1 MKLSSLT
8 SAILLALGSASVANA
23 AETAQQTPDADK
35 QIERVR
41 IIGHESGLRTEPGS
55 ATLIDELE
63 LEAFEYD
70 DIARVLANVPGVN
83 IREEDGFGLRP
94 NIGFRGVT
102 PERSKKIALMED
114 GILISPAPYSAPAA
128 YYFPLVSRMTAVE
141 VFKGPAAIQYGPNT
155 VAGALNL
162 VTRQVPNGAEG
173 GVDMSI
179 GSDGFDKIHAHYGDT
194 IDNFGFLVEGIQL
207 QSDGFKELDGGGET
221 GFDKTDFMAKFRYD
235 FSQWGYD
242 HLVELKLGYGEE
254 TSNETYLGLSDED
267 FAETPFRRYAVTQLG
282 NMDWSHSQVML
293 THAMT
298 AKNFSMTT
306 RVYRNDFERA
316 WRKFNDFVGDVPSVE
331 AILRNPDQY
340 QDFYQMLTGEADSTV
355 NLAIGTN
362 DREYYSQGIQSDLD
376 WQIDWMGYDHT
387 VSFGWRFH
395 QDQIERNHFE
405 EQYVMRSGKLER
417 TNIPTNY
424 PAVNREKADA
434 WSVYIQDAITLDAL
448 TLTAG
453 VRGEFIDSEYQNLAE
468 GKSEDWLEKSTQ
480 VWLPSLSG
488 FYKLNEQVGFLF
500 GVHEGYI
507 PTSPKQD
514 PRIEPEK
521 SINYEV
527 GTRFALEQTNG
538 EVVAFFT
545 DYENLKESCTFSS
558 SSVCASQIDQE
569 YNGGAVDI
577 FGLESS
583 IAHTFALTGDID
595 MPVSLVYTYTKG
607 EFKQALDSDF
617 SMWGNVVA
625 GDPLPY
631 LPEHQTTLNIGL
643 SATDWQVSLLIR
655 YVGEM
660 NETAGSGE
668 VYSGVKTEALT
679 VVDLSASY
687 DFGDKGIVYA
697 KIDNVLDEVEVVS
710 HRPFGAR
717 PSKPQQFFIGYKYQF

>member
-8 SAILLALGSASVANA
+8 SAILLAIGASSIANA
-23 AETAQQTPDADK
+23 ADVATQSPDAEK
-35 QIERVR
+35 KIERVR

-55 ATLIDELE
+55 ATLIDELA
-63 LEAFEYD
+63 LETFEYD
-70 DIARVLANVPGVN
+70 DISRVLANVPGVN
-83 IREEDGFGLRP
+83 IREEEGFGLRP
-94 NIGFRGVT
+94 NIGFRGAT

-162 VTRQVPNGAEG
+162 VTRQVPQGSEGAVDLSTGSNGF
-173 GVDMSI
+173 S
-179 GSDGFDKIHAHYGDT
+179 KIHAHYGNT
-194 IDNFGFLVEGIQL
+194 VDNFGYMVEGIQL
-207 QSDGFKELDGGGET
+207 QSDGFKELDGGGDT
-221 GFDKTDFMAKFRYD
+221 GFDRTDLLAKFRYD
-235 FSQWGYD
+235 FTQWGYD

-254 TSNETYLGLSDED
+254 ESNETYLGLSDQD
-267 FAETPFRRYAVTQLG
+267 FATTPFRRYAATQLG
-282 NMDWSHSQVML
+282 NMDWTHSQFML
-293 THAMT
+293 THAMSAQDFT
-298 AKNFSMTT
+298 MTT

-331 AILRNPDQY
+331 AILLNPEQY

-376 WQIDWMGYDHT
+376 WTLDLMGFTHE

-395 QDQIERNHFE
+395 QDEIVRNHFE
-405 EQYVMRSGKLER
+405 EQYVMRSGQLER
-417 TNIPTNY
+417 TNIPANY
-424 PAVNREKADA
+424 PAQNREQADA
-434 WSVYIQDAITLDAL
+434 WSVYIQDAITIDAL

-453 VRGEFIDSEYQNLAE
+453 VRGEFIDSEYQNLAV
-468 GKSEDWLEKSTQ
+468 GKENDWLKKSTK

-488 FYKLNEQVGFLF
+488 FYKFSDEVGILF
-500 GVHEGYI
+500 GIHEGYI

-514 PRIEPEK
+514 PRIDPEK
-521 SINYEV
+521 SINYEF
-527 GTRFALEQTNG
+527 GTRFSFDKTNG
-538 EVVAFFT
+538 EVVAFFN

-558 SSVCASQIDQE
+558 SSVCAAQIDQE
-569 YNGGAVDI
+569 YNGGEVDI
-577 FGLESS
+577 FGIESS
-583 IAHTFALTGDID
+583 VAHTFTLNEHFDL
-595 MPVSLVYTYTKG
+595 PVSLVYTYTKG
-607 EFKQALDSDF
+607 EFQQALDSDF
-617 SMWGNVVA
+617 AMWGNVVA

-631 LPEHQTTLNIGL
+631 LPEHQATFNIGL
-643 SATDWQVSLLIR
+643 TATNWQVSLLVR

-668 VYSGVKTEALT
+668 VYSGIKTKALT
-679 VVDLSASY
+679 VVDLAASY
-687 DFGDKGIVYA
+687 DFGDKGTVYA
-697 KIDNVLDEVEVVS
+697 KVDNLFDEIEIVS

-717 PSKPQQFFIGYKYQF
+717 PSRPQQFFVGYKYQF

>member
-8 SAILLALGSASVANA
+8 SAILLALGAVSVAQA
-23 AETAQQTPDADK
+23 AESTSESPDAEK

-63 LEAFEYD
+63 LETFEYD
-70 DIARVLANVPGVN
+70 DISRVLANVPGVN

-94 NIGFRGVT
+94 NIGFRGAT

-114 GILISPAPYSAPAA
+114 GILITPAPYSAPAA

-162 VTRQVPNGAEG
+162 VTREVPTGSEGAVDL
-173 GVDMSI
+173 GV
-179 GSDGFDKIHAHYGDT
+179 GSDGFNKIHAHYGDT
-194 IDNFGFLVEGIQL
+194 IDNFGYLVEGVQL
-207 QSDGFKELDGGGET
+207 KSDGFKELDGGGDT

-235 FSQWGYD
+235 FTQWGYD

-254 TSNETYLGLSDED
+254 TSNETYLGLSDKD

-282 NMDWSHSQVML
+282 NMDWTHSQFML
-293 THAMT
+293 THAMS
-298 AKNFSMTT
+298 AKDFTMTT
-306 RVYRNDFERA
+306 RVYRNNFERA
-316 WRKFNDFVGDVPSVE
+316 WRKFNDFVGDVPTVE
-331 AILRNPDQY
+331 AILLNPDQY

-376 WQIDWMGYDHT
+376 FKLDWMGVEHD

-395 QDQIERNHFE
+395 QDEIERNHFE

-424 PAVNREKADA
+424 PAQNKEQSDA
-434 WSVYIQDAITLDAL
+434 WSLYIQDAITIDAL

-468 GKSEDWLEKSTQ
+468 GKQDDWLKKSSK

-488 FYKLNEQVGFLF
+488 FYKLNEQVGILF
-500 GVHEGYI
+500 GIHEGYI

-527 GTRFALEQTNG
+527 GTRFSVEKTNG
-538 EVVAFFT
+538 EIIAFFN

-569 YNGGAVDI
+569 YNGGEVDI
-577 FGLESS
+577 FGIESS
-583 IAHTFALTGDID
+583 VAHTFTLTNEID
-595 MPVSLVYTYTKG
+595 MPVSMVYTYTKG
-607 EFKQALDSDF
+607 EFQQALDSDF
-617 SMWGNVVA
+617 NMWGNVVA

-631 LPEHQTTLNIGL
+631 LPEHQATFNIGL
-643 SATDWQVSLLIR
+643 SATDWQVSLLVR

-679 VVDLSASY
+679 VVDLAASY
-687 DFGDKGIVYA
+687 DFGDKGLVYF
-697 KIDNVLDEVEVVS
+697 KVDNLLDEVQIVS

-717 PSKPQQFFIGYKYQF
+717 PSKPQQLFVGYKYQF